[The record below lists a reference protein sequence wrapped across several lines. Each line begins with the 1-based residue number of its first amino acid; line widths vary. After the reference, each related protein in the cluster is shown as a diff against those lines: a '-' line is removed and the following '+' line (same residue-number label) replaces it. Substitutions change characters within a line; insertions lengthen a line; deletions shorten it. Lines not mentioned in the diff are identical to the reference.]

1 MSRENIN
8 VFTDRGI
15 ALTGVLFKS
24 GNADTVL
31 IAITGIHGNFYSNPF
46 YYNFGDTL
54 NENGY
59 DFIYAITND
68 AYPRIRTIN
77 IKSGEEEI
85 IGSYNERFEWT
96 NDDIESYIKKAKE
109 LGYSHI
115 YLAGHSLGANKVIHY
130 LSEKKDEDV
139 EHFLLLSPANLKYM
153 MSNVTNNDKK
163 VIAEMVKNGDGNKM
177 LPFYFMGWVEC
188 IAYTAYDW
196 AIENIL
202 DNVHTDENCDWSQ
215 VANITH
221 DGALLIGTYDTFT
234 DGEPKKY
241 IENINNHFKCPSNNK
256 IILIEKTGHTYQKKE
271 QETAD
276 KILELVKI
284 WRSEY
289 EKNI

>member
-1 MSRENIN
+1 MSRENIK

-54 NENGY
+54 NAEGY

-68 AYPRIRTIN
+68 AYSKMKTIN
-77 IKSGEEEI
+77 IKTGKEET
-85 IGSYNERFEWT
+85 IGSFNERFEWT
-96 NDDIESYIKKAKE
+96 NDDIRSYINKAKE
-109 LGYSHI
+109 LGYKHI

-130 LSEKKDEDV
+130 LSETKDEDV
-139 EHFLLLSPANLKYM
+139 EHFLLLSPANLQHM
-153 MSNVTNNDKK
+153 MRDVTSDDKK
-163 VIAEMVKNGDGNKM
+163 IIVDMVKSGNGNKM

-188 IAYTAYDW
+188 IANTAYDW

-202 DNVHTDENCDWSQ
+202 DNVHTYENGDWEQ

-221 DGALLIGTYDTFT
+221 KGALLIGTYDTFT
-234 DGEPKKY
+234 DGDPKKY
-241 IENINNHFKCPSNNK
+241 LININNHFSKPDNNE
-256 IILIEKTGHTYQKKE
+256 LIFIENTGHTYQKKE

-276 KILELVKI
+276 KILKI
-284 WRSEY
+284 VECWR
-289 EKNI
+289 K

>member
-1 MSRENIN
+1 MSRENLN
-8 VFTDRGI
+8 VYIKRGI
-15 ALTGVLFKS
+15 ILNGVLFKS
-24 GNADTVL
+24 GIADTVL

-54 NENGY
+54 NAEGY
-59 DFIYAITND
+59 DFIYATTND
-68 AYPRIRTIN
+68 AYSKIKTKN
-77 IKSGEEEI
+77 IKTGNEEI
-85 IGSYNERFEWT
+85 IGSFNERFEWT
-96 NDDIESYIKKAKE
+96 NDDISSYINKAKE
-109 LGYSHI
+109 LGYKHI

-130 LSEKKDEDV
+130 LSETNDEDV

-153 MSNVTNNDKK
+153 MNNVTNEEKR
-163 VIAEMVKNGDGNKM
+163 VIEDMVNNGNGNKM
-177 LPFYFMGWVEC
+177 LPFAFMGWVLC

-196 AIENIL
+196 AINNIL

-221 DGALLIGTYDTFT
+221 KGALLIGTYDTFT

-241 IENINNHFKCPSNNK
+241 LENINNHFKCPNENK
-256 IILIEKTGHTYQKKE
+256 LIFIENTGHTYQRKE

-276 KILELVKI
+276 KILELVKN
-284 WRSEY
+284 WRGQN